1 MVNTFVP
8 STSFEECA
16 KQLDYRRL
24 GKQRVEAYQ
33 LWRVITGQTK
43 GWRNHPAA
51 KAWEGHPCALAL
63 YCNTMIR
70 EWIHRGYKNN
80 MKYLPHCKN
89 PKMPWWWGWDP
100 VHMSHR
106 AALNRK
112 LSVFYH
118 YDVGDYANWGYCW
131 PTKVPHHLRLTDN
144 PPLGDIC
151 TKINSN

>member
-8 STSFEECA
+8 STSFEDCA

-33 LWRVITGQTK
+33 LWRAITGQTI

-51 KAWEGHPCALAL
+51 KAWEEYPCALAL
-63 YCNTMIR
+63 YCNTMIK

-80 MKYLPHCKN
+80 MKYLPHCAH
-89 PKMPWWWGWDP
+89 PKMPWWWGWKP
-100 VHMSHR
+100 VHMSHQ

-112 LSVFYH
+112 MSSFYK
-118 YDVGDYANWGYCW
+118 YDVGEYAKYGYCW
-131 PTKVPHHLRLTDN
+131 PTKVPKQFRLALD
-144 PPLGDIC
+144 PPLDEILC
-151 TKINSN
+151 EIST